1 MTEEQM
7 PTPAPASSSVGCEN
21 AGSAL
26 PSVKGVTATAASSIE
41 APS

>member
-7 PTPAPASSSVGCEN
+7 PTPAPASSRTGCEN
-21 AGSAL
+21 AGSEL
-26 PSVKGVTATAASSIE
+26 PSVNGVTTSAASSIE